1 MNQIFPLESQPLDP
15 KRAKGDHEKDKFLSW
30 WSGFS
35 CWIREGQDLIKKMT
49 SFWHDDLDFR
59 VGSEKDKIRG
69 GSVLVPGTRSRG
81 VGASFRGVAFRNV
94 FWVRPPSFRLLLV
107 NLDKHRPY
115 NVWGLPVPF
124 QPWGLYH
131 LSHGFCISK
140 LNKWLLRTWTSSMF
154 MVSGLS
160 EMFKALFL
168 ASIGLL
174 TRNQWRSSLL
184 INIRG
189 SCAATCRLRNNKRCW
204 IHTSGAG
211 LTLPNIRNSWFHD
224 SRSAL
229 GSRID
234 PQKYLFYFYFNISHF
249 VPN

>member
-35 CWIREGQDLIKKMT
+35 CWIREGQDLIKKRT

-94 FWVRPPSFRLLLV
+94 FWARPPSSRLLLV

-115 NVWGLPVPF
+115 NVWGVLAPF
-124 QPWGLYH
+124 QPYGLYH
-131 LSHGFCISK
+131 LSPGVCISK
-140 LNKWLLRTWTSSMF
+140 LNKRLYELEHLPCSWFL
-154 MVSGLS
+154 GLV
-160 EMFKALFL
+160 K
-168 ASIGLL
+168 
-174 TRNQWRSSLL
+174 
-184 INIRG
+184 
-189 SCAATCRLRNNKRCW
+189 RLRPCVWPPQASLPETNN
-204 IHTSGAG
+204 AAA
-211 LTLPNIRNSWFHD
+211 F
-224 SRSAL
+224 
-229 GSRID
+229 
-234 PQKYLFYFYFNISHF
+234 
-249 VPN
+249 